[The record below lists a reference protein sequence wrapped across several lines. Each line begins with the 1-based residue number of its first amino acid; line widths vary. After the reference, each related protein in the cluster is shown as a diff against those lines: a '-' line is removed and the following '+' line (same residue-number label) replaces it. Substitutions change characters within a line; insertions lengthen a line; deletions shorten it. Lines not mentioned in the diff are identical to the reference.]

1 MTLTNGTEHPP
12 RPGILVPA
20 APRPRRHPGRR
31 VRSTHPPAPSIVHK
45 KALCASIRSRKAAA
59 VRSGSRER
67 NLIQRQL
74 EAHGKTLTSR
84 VEEHAC
90 EAAPPVL
97 RLDPHVRDTAHD
109 LLWHT
114 VVREHAA
121 DIDACLSHRSL
132 PFTLSRLGRVTFNR
146 CLARHHAI
154 CSSERFGDHEG
165 SHAAC
170 CLEAEYG
177 TESRRN
183 VLGTKLR
190 VEQRRRFD
198 YFASRLGSITLAQSN
213 EPGAVGALAAN
224 YVLRKNAAD
233 VNPLHCVAVVALV
246 QRLVRL
252 LAVRVRKSTHRTLNN
267 ARKAFLSQVD
277 VSLCKWRVGSGFA
290 LARCAA
296 SGG

>member
-1 MTLTNGTEHPP
+1 M
-12 RPGILVPA
+12 
-20 APRPRRHPGRR
+20 
-31 VRSTHPPAPSIVHK
+31 
-45 KALCASIRSRKAAA
+45 
-59 VRSGSRER
+59 
-67 NLIQRQL
+67 
-74 EAHGKTLTSR
+74 
-84 VEEHAC
+84 
-90 EAAPPVL
+90 
-97 RLDPHVRDTAHD
+97 
-109 LLWHT
+109 
-114 VVREHAA
+114 REHAGN
-121 DIDACLSHRSL
+121 IDALSRRSL
-132 PFTLSRLGRVTFNR
+132 PFTLSRLGSVTFDR

-154 CSSERFGDHEG
+154 CSAERFGDREG

-170 CLEAEYG
+170 CLEAEDG

-190 VEQRRRFD
+190 IEQRRRFD

-213 EPGAVGALAAN
+213 EPGGVGALAAN

-233 VNPLHCVAVVALV
+233 VNPLHCAAVVALV

-277 VSLCKWRVGSGFA
+277 VGLCKWRVGSGFA

-296 SGG
+296 SGGRSMWRSVGTRRR